1 MCLFITRMIK
11 NSNNN
16 YRKNTI
22 ITKIS
27 FVEYIRFSVSE
38 KSNNVLKIRY
48 DKKINGKTNS
58 KSESGCKNDYQ
69 IAEICSKDR
78 K

>member
-22 ITKIS
+22 ITNRA
-27 FVEYIRFSVSE
+27 FTEYSRFSVSE
-38 KSNNVLKIRY
+38 KSNNVLKIHF
-48 DKKINGKTNS
+48 DKKLNGKTNS
-58 KSESGCKNDYQ
+58 KNESSCKNDYR
-69 IAEICSKDR
+69 IAEIYSKDR